1 MNFLRGIGPLEIFL
15 IFVIIM
21 VVFGVGKLP
30 EVGEGL
36 GRGIRLFKNSLAQL
50 WIKYYQT
57 KLSISI
63 PFPIQDLLHA
73 FYLQHPFEHCSI
85 NL

>member
-36 GRGIRLFKNSLAQL
+36 GRGIRLFKN
-50 WIKYYQT
+50 Y
-57 KLSISI
+57 LSGK
-63 PFPIQDLLHA
+63 
-73 FYLQHPFEHCSI
+73 E
-85 NL
+85 

>member
-36 GRGIRLFKNSLAQL
+36 GRGIRLFKNSLAG
-50 WIKYYQT
+50 KDEGEKDAKKT
-57 KLSISI
+57 KK
-63 PFPIQDLLHA
+63 
-73 FYLQHPFEHCSI
+73 
-85 NL
+85 

>member
-36 GRGIRLFKNSLAQL
+36 GRGIRMFKNSLAG
-50 WIKYYQT
+50 KDEKEENTT
-57 KLSISI
+57 KKKKK
-63 PFPIQDLLHA
+63 
-73 FYLQHPFEHCSI
+73 
-85 NL
+85 

>member
-36 GRGIRLFKNSLAQL
+36 GRGIRLFKNSLSG
-50 WIKYYQT
+50 KEE
-57 KLSISI
+57 KNN
-63 PFPIQDLLHA
+63 
-73 FYLQHPFEHCSI
+73 I
-85 NL
+85 NR

>member
-1 MNFLRGIGPLEIFL
+1 MNFLRGIGALEIFL

-36 GRGIRLFKNSLAQL
+36 GRGIRLFKNSLSGKEEK
-50 WIKYYQT
+50 IEKNT
-57 KLSISI
+57 NKKKK
-63 PFPIQDLLHA
+63 
-73 FYLQHPFEHCSI
+73 
-85 NL
+85 

>member
-30 EVGEGL
+30 EVWQGL
-36 GRGIRLFKNSLAQL
+36 GRGIRLFKDSLAGKEEK
-50 WIKYYQT
+50 IDKETT
-57 KLSISI
+57 KTSKSKK
-63 PFPIQDLLHA
+63 
-73 FYLQHPFEHCSI
+73 
-85 NL
+85 

>member
-36 GRGIRLFKNSLAQL
+36 GRGIRMFKNSLAD
-50 WIKYYQT
+50 KDEKVENT
-57 KLSISI
+57 KKTKK
-63 PFPIQDLLHA
+63 
-73 FYLQHPFEHCSI
+73 
-85 NL
+85 

>member
-36 GRGIRLFKNSLAQL
+36 GRGIRLFKNSLSGKEEK
-50 WIKYYQT
+50 IKKNT
-57 KLSISI
+57 NKKKK
-63 PFPIQDLLHA
+63 
-73 FYLQHPFEHCSI
+73 
-85 NL
+85 

>member
-30 EVGEGL
+30 DVGEGL
-36 GRGIRLFKNSLAQL
+36 GRGIRLFKNSLSGKEDEDDKSKA
-50 WIKYYQT
+50 KVT
-57 KLSISI
+57 K
-63 PFPIQDLLHA
+63 A
-73 FYLQHPFEHCSI
+73 YKKKK
-85 NL
+85 

>member
-30 EVGEGL
+30 EVGQGL
-36 GRGIRLFKNSLAQL
+36 GRGIRLFKDSLAGKEEK
-50 WIKYYQT
+50 IDKETT
-57 KLSISI
+57 KPSKSKK
-63 PFPIQDLLHA
+63 
-73 FYLQHPFEHCSI
+73 
-85 NL
+85 

>member
-36 GRGIRLFKNSLAQL
+36 GRGIRMFKNSLAG
-50 WIKYYQT
+50 KDEKEDNST
-57 KLSISI
+57 KKTKK
-63 PFPIQDLLHA
+63 
-73 FYLQHPFEHCSI
+73 
-85 NL
+85 

>member
-36 GRGIRLFKNSLAQL
+36 GKGIRLFKNSLSGKEDEDDKSKA
-50 WIKYYQT
+50 KVT
-57 KLSISI
+57 K
-63 PFPIQDLLHA
+63 A
-73 FYLQHPFEHCSI
+73 YKKKK
-85 NL
+85 

>member
-30 EVGEGL
+30 EVGQGL
-36 GRGIRLFKNSLAQL
+36 GRGIRLFKDSLAGKEEK
-50 WIKYYQT
+50 IDKETT
-57 KLSISI
+57 KASKSKK
-63 PFPIQDLLHA
+63 
-73 FYLQHPFEHCSI
+73 
-85 NL
+85 

>member
-30 EVGEGL
+30 EVGQGL
-36 GRGIRLFKNSLAQL
+36 GRGIRLFKDSLSGKEEKSDQETA
-50 WIKYYQT
+50 KT
-57 KLSISI
+57 SKSKK
-63 PFPIQDLLHA
+63 
-73 FYLQHPFEHCSI
+73 
-85 NL
+85 

>member
-36 GRGIRLFKNSLAQL
+36 GRGIRLFKNSLAGKEEK
-50 WIKYYQT
+50 IEKT
-57 KLSISI
+57 TNKRKNKLFS
-63 PFPIQDLLHA
+63 
-73 FYLQHPFEHCSI
+73 CS
-85 NL
+85 

>member
-36 GRGIRLFKNSLAQL
+36 GRGIRLFKNSLSGKEEK
-50 WIKYYQT
+50 IEKNT
-57 KLSISI
+57 NKKKK
-63 PFPIQDLLHA
+63 
-73 FYLQHPFEHCSI
+73 
-85 NL
+85 

>member
-36 GRGIRLFKNSLAQL
+36 GRGIRMFKNSLAG
-50 WIKYYQT
+50 KDEKAEDNT
-57 KLSISI
+57 K
-63 PFPIQDLLHA
+63 
-73 FYLQHPFEHCSI
+73 ETKK
-85 NL
+85 

>member
-36 GRGIRLFKNSLAQL
+36 GRGIRLFKNSLYGKEEK
-50 WIKYYQT
+50 IEKNT
-57 KLSISI
+57 NKKKK
-63 PFPIQDLLHA
+63 
-73 FYLQHPFEHCSI
+73 
-85 NL
+85 

>member
-36 GRGIRLFKNSLAQL
+36 GRGIRLFKNSLAG
-50 WIKYYQT
+50 KDEEE
-57 KLSISI
+57 KNAKKSKK
-63 PFPIQDLLHA
+63 
-73 FYLQHPFEHCSI
+73 
-85 NL
+85 

>member
-36 GRGIRLFKNSLAQL
+36 GRGIRLFKNSLSGKEEK
-50 WIKYYQT
+50 IEKNT
-57 KLSISI
+57 NKKKNKLFS
-63 PFPIQDLLHA
+63 
-73 FYLQHPFEHCSI
+73 CSR
-85 NL
+85 

>member
-36 GRGIRLFKNSLAQL
+36 GRGIRMFKNSLAG
-50 WIKYYQT
+50 KEEKVEET
-57 KLSISI
+57 K
-63 PFPIQDLLHA
+63 
-73 FYLQHPFEHCSI
+73 
-85 NL
+85 NTKK

>member
-36 GRGIRLFKNSLAQL
+36 GRGIRLFKNSLAGKEEKGQCINWLVLQL
-50 WIKYYQT
+50 
-57 KLSISI
+57 
-63 PFPIQDLLHA
+63 
-73 FYLQHPFEHCSI
+73 
-85 NL
+85 

>member
-36 GRGIRLFKNSLAQL
+36 GKGIRLFKSSLSG
-50 WIKYYQT
+50 KNEEENT
-57 KLSISI
+57 SEKEVKSSKK
-63 PFPIQDLLHA
+63 
-73 FYLQHPFEHCSI
+73 
-85 NL
+85 

>member
-36 GRGIRLFKNSLAQL
+36 GRGIRMFKNSLAG
-50 WIKYYQT
+50 KDEKEEDST
-57 KLSISI
+57 KKTKK
-63 PFPIQDLLHA
+63 
-73 FYLQHPFEHCSI
+73 
-85 NL
+85 

>member
-36 GRGIRLFKNSLAQL
+36 GRGIRLFKNSLSG
-50 WIKYYQT
+50 KEEKNRKNT
-57 KLSISI
+57 KRKKK
-63 PFPIQDLLHA
+63 
-73 FYLQHPFEHCSI
+73 
-85 NL
+85 

>member
-21 VVFGVGKLP
+21 VVSGVGKLP

-36 GRGIRLFKNSLAQL
+36 GRGIRLFKNSLSGKEEK
-50 WIKYYQT
+50 IEKNT
-57 KLSISI
+57 NKKKK
-63 PFPIQDLLHA
+63 
-73 FYLQHPFEHCSI
+73 
-85 NL
+85 

>member
-30 EVGEGL
+30 EVGQGL
-36 GRGIRLFKNSLAQL
+36 GRGIRLFKDSLAGKEEK
-50 WIKYYQT
+50 IDKETT
-57 KLSISI
+57 KTSKSK
-63 PFPIQDLLHA
+63 
-73 FYLQHPFEHCSI
+73 
-85 NL
+85 N